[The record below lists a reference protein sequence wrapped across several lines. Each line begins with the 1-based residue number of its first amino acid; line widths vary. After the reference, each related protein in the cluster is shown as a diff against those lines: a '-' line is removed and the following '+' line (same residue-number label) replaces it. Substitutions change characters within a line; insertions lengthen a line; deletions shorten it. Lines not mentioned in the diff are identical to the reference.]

1 MAFTFSGVTILGT
14 ILSGIISFFIAL
26 IAYPHCVGYTM
37 RLPEPSI
44 PTKRG
49 LTGSA
54 IPLLLCISVNT
65 FFLFSIRLLTFT
77 SITLLVII
85 TIVLTVFFT
94 RLTKRYI
101 QDKYPDNAIRSSG
114 KRGTLTKAQYS
125 MIQMAVL
132 MLFLPTLVYTGTG
145 NLILYLLPDTTIVTQ
160 TPSGY
165 AYSISYGWPKGET
178 AQMTKSYLHN
188 HTHETLYITN
198 VLYAIPGK
206 HDYNDFSVTQ
216 PYPPESFTQL
226 SRRPEYVMTGIPLI
240 RQHVSTKA
248 GPQRRFASYLVDND
262 MLDKFKNARMNIYN
276 LYPNHETSLGIPSR
290 AYITDSEKIFKYQ
303 DEINRKLKIS
313 RNDLNPGTPYIDH
326 LPSFP
331 GGEEAIKKYIAS
343 NIRYPKFAKMT
354 GSEGTVAV
362 DFTVTADG
370 RTVDI
375 SIARS
380 VDPTLDN
387 EAMRIIE
394 EMPRWNP
401 GILNSHPAPCRMT
414 LPVQF
419 ILPADETE

>member
-1 MAFTFSGVTILGT
+1 MTFTFSGVTIIGT
-14 ILSGIISFFIAL
+14 ILSGIISLVIAL
-26 IAYPHCVGYTM
+26 IVYPHCVGYTM
-37 RLPEPSI
+37 RLPESSI
-44 PTKRG
+44 PTKRRII
-49 LTGSA
+49 GSA
-54 IPLLLCISVNT
+54 IPVPLCISVVI
-65 FFLFSIRLLTFT
+65 FLHFSIRLLTFT
-77 SITLLVII
+77 SFTLLVII
-85 TIVLTVFFT
+85 TIVLIIILI
-94 RLTKRYI
+94 RLTKEYV
-101 QDKYPDNAIRSSG
+101 QNKYPDNAIRTSG
-114 KRGTLTKAQYS
+114 KQGTLTKAQYS
-125 MIQMAVL
+125 MIQISTI
-132 MLFLPTLVYTGTG
+132 MLFLPTLVYMGTV
-145 NLILYLLPDTTIVTQ
+145 NLILYLLPDTTIVTE

-178 AQMTKSYLHN
+178 AHMTKSYLRN

-206 HDYNDFSVTQ
+206 DDYNDFSISQ

-240 RQHVSTKA
+240 RPHVSTKS
-248 GPQRRFASYLVDND
+248 GPQRRFNSYLVDSD
-262 MLDKFKNARMNIYN
+262 MFDKFKNARMDVYN
-276 LYPNHETSLGIPSR
+276 LYPNHKTSLGIPSR
-290 AYITDSEKIFKYQ
+290 AYITDSEKIFQYQ

-313 RNDLNPGTPYIDH
+313 ETDLNTDTPYIDH

-362 DFTVTADG
+362 TFTVTADG
-370 RTVDI
+370 RTADI

-414 LPVQF
+414 LPVRF